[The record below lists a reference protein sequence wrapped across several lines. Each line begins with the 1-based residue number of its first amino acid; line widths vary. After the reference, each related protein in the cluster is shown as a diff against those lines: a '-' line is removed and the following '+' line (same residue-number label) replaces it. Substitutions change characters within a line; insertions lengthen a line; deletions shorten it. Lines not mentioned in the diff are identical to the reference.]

1 MYARFQ
7 IISLLKFNKLMKQV
21 NLGFNAKSE
30 FDDWEVGEDYE
41 VRKLIG
47 SGSYGCVAEAI
58 HKPTNKKVAIKKMMD
73 IFGDSED
80 CKKMVREI
88 LLLKAMNSSNFVT

>member
-1 MYARFQ
+1 
-7 IISLLKFNKLMKQV
+7 MKQV
-21 NLGFNAKSE
+21 NLGFNAKND
-30 FDDWEVGEDYE
+30 FDDWEVGNDYE
-41 VRKLIG
+41 LTKLIG

-58 HKPTNKKVAIKKMMD
+58 HKQTNKKVAIKKMID

>member
-1 MYARFQ
+1 MR
-7 IISLLKFNKLMKQV
+7 V
-21 NLGFNAKSE
+21 
-30 FDDWEVGEDYE
+30 V
-41 VRKLIG
+41 G

-58 HKPTNKKVAIKKMMD
+58 HKPTGIRVAIKKLED

-88 LLLKAMNSSNFVT
+88 LLLKAMNSSNYVTKLLDVIEPPNLNNFRDLYIV

>member
-1 MYARFQ
+1 
-7 IISLLKFNKLMKQV
+7 MKQV
-21 NLGFNAKSE
+21 SLGFNAKSE
-30 FDDWEVGEDYE
+30 FADWEVGEEYE

-88 LLLKAMNSSNFVT
+88 LLLKAMNSSNFVTQLLDIIEPSDIQNFKD